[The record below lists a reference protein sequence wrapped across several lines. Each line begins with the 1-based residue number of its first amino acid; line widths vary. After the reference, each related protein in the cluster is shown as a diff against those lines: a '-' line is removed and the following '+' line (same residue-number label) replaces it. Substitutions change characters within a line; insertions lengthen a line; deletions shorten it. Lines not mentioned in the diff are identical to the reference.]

1 MYIKEL
7 DGDAITYTATNG
19 VVALTGIS
27 VGGAALTSLAADF
40 EEFELSKEVGS
51 IVDTPTATPAAGT
64 TFFTCVA
71 SGVFNGADATNLQTL
86 QALATSKRLMAIV
99 LDNEG
104 RYWLVGNEKGCI
116 LSAGSNQSGTA
127 HSDLSGLSIE
137 LTGISGT
144 VRIQVTV

>member
-19 VVALTGIS
+19 QVALTAIS
-27 VGGAALTSLAADF
+27 VGGTPLSSLIAF